1 MLEYQLHLN
10 WVDLYTE
17 PSRSFLFVN
26 LQFLVCFFLWACR
39 HPLFPL
45 LTLLFE
51 KCEQST
57 QSSDCVTSASFD
69 IDIQNFVHN
78 QEKETKAFFSEDT
91 ELDSLVRIPVVKHIL
106 HMQHNIKNCF
116 I

>member
-1 MLEYQLHLN
+1 M
-10 WVDLYTE
+10 W
-17 PSRSFLFVN
+17 
-26 LQFLVCFFLWACR
+26 CFLWACR

-69 IDIQNFVHN
+69 IDIQNFVRN
-78 QEKETKAFFSEDT
+78 QEKDAKAFFSEDT
-91 ELDSLVRIPVVKHIL
+91 ELDNLVRIPVVKYINKFEFL
-106 HMQHNIKNCF
+106 HS
-116 I
+116 